1 MCANTWDG
9 AVVTEDTTALFAC
22 FVLRVFNPEARLA
35 NPVPT
40 ARLLTYFGLAFWGLV
55 TFSWQPPMPIGGCG
69 GMVQRL
75 RVWGPTHTVTMRRN
89 KTHSSR
95 C

>member
-1 MCANTWDG
+1 MLVMSSNVSILLPFDVPRMCRCRA
-9 AVVTEDTTALFAC
+9 AHRDTTALFAC

-55 TFSWQPPMPIGGCG
+55 TFSWQPPMPIGGG
-69 GMVQRL
+69 VTFIVFRRL
-75 RVWGPTHTVTMRRN
+75 EQLQ
-89 KTHSSR
+89 S
-95 C
+95 